1 MAENGKEAGTE
12 AQPPVQPKMSVMT
25 QFVRDLSFENILA
38 QKGVTGEVA
47 PEVEVNVSIEPRN
60 RSVENQYEV
69 AMKLNVN
76 SKNKGSGDPLFI
88 LEIDY
93 AGVFSVENVPQDQ
106 MHPYLMI
113 ECPRM
118 IFPFLRRI
126 VHDIT
131 RDGGFPPLNLETIDF
146 IALYRNDLARRAAE
160 LQAQKADA

>member
-146 IALYRNDLARRAAE
+146 IALYRNELARRAAE

>member
-38 QKGVTGEVA
+38 QKGITGEVA
-47 PEVEVNVSIEPRN
+47 PEVEVNVAIEPRN

-93 AGVFSVENVPQDQ
+93 AGIFSVENVPQDQ

-146 IALYRNDLARRAAE
+146 IALYRSELARRAAE

>member
-1 MAENGKEAGTE
+1 MAENGNEAGAE
-12 AQPPVQPKMSVMT
+12 AQPPVPPKMSVMT

-146 IALYRNDLARRAAE
+146 IALYRNELARRAAE

>member
-1 MAENGKEAGTE
+1 MAENGTDAGAE

-47 PEVEVNVSIEPRN
+47 PEVDVNVSIEPRN
-60 RSVENQYEV
+60 RNGENQYEV

-76 SKNKGSGDPLFI
+76 SKNKGSGEKLFI

-93 AGVFSVENVPQDQ
+93 AGVFSIENVPQDQ
-106 MHPYLMI
+106 LHPYLMI

-118 IFPFLRRI
+118 VFPFLRRI
-126 VHDIT
+126 VHDVT

-146 IALYRNDLARRAAE
+146 IALYRNELARRAAE
-160 LQAQKADA
+160 LKAEKADA

>member
-1 MAENGKEAGTE
+1 MAENGNEAGAE
-12 AQPPVQPKMSVMT
+12 AQPPVPPKMSVMT

-38 QKGVTGEVA
+38 QKGVSGEVA

-60 RSVENQYEV
+60 RTAENQYEV

-76 SKNKGSGDPLFI
+76 SKNKGTEEKLFI

-118 IFPFLRRI
+118 IFPFLRRV
-126 VHDIT
+126 VHDVT

-146 IALYRNDLARRAAE
+146 IALYRNELAKRAAE